1 LKWLLENGADINAHY
16 ANYTGLD
23 YLVGNYKYLWD
34 DVFSAKDKVYI
45 DKMRAKI
52 TNILLKNGAKT
63 LQQVREEESM
73 NDDYKIELKRMK

>member
-1 LKWLLENGADINAHY
+1 MENGADINAHY

-34 DVFSAKDKVYI
+34 DVFSGKDKDFI

-52 TNILLKNGAKT
+52 TMVLLEHGAKT
-63 LQQVREEESM
+63 LQQIREEESE
-73 NDDYKIELKRMK
+73 NDDYKIELERMN